1 MELFS
6 YLIKA
11 TACTAAFYAVYY
23 LLLQKLT
30 FFNLNRWYLLSSL
43 VLSLTIPLL
52 HIGIQTKAPASD
64 VKILV
69 LDPATRTIIDT
80 SDPVILSQPVTY
92 VNWLQVC
99 TYAYLTITAL
109 LLFKLLIDLAG
120 VLYKAIK
127 YGERQNG
134 YWLVNAR
141 KPGNSSFFKYIFLN
155 HTGLSTIEKEQVI
168 AHEII
173 HVQKLHSFDNLFS
186 ELLKAPLWFNPFV
199 YLFGKAL
206 RQAHEFEVDRCLA
219 NRYNSKDYAGLLLRL
234 STPVNMGFVNQF
246 SVYGL
251 KTRIAMLFKKPSAT
265 VKKLSY
271 LLTIPVMGALI
282 YGLCINKVYAYFKAT
297 SDFVLVL
304 DAGHGGK
311 TTGSIAANGVAE
323 KDLALTMVKQIKA
336 IADER
341 GIKTILTR
349 SDDRDVSFDER
360 LKLQGNIFVSV
371 HINSAGPYKGVDKY
385 NGILMLTDKY
395 KNNPGSE
402 KLANAFKREMLH
414 LNGIAIDT
422 VTHHQNIAVLR
433 DNSVPSVLIELG
445 FLSNK
450 NDLKYI
456 TNKDNQHDV
465 AEKFVDAVVAYKTQY
480 GAK

>member
-1 MELFS
+1 MDLFS

-52 HIGIQTKAPASD
+52 HIGIQTKAPASN
-64 VKILV
+64 VKTIF

-80 SDPVILSQPVTY
+80 PDPVILSQPIAH

-109 LLFKLLIDLAG
+109 LLFKLLMDLAG

-127 YGERQNG
+127 YGEQQNG
-134 YWLVNAR
+134 YWLVNAQ

-155 HTGLSTIEKEQVI
+155 RTGLSTIEKEQVI
-168 AHEII
+168 AHEIV
-173 HVQKLHSFDNLFS
+173 HVQKLHSVDNLFS
-186 ELLKAPLWFNPFV
+186 EMLKAVLWFNPFV
-199 YLFGKAL
+199 YLFGMAL
-206 RQAHEFEVDRCLA
+206 HQAHEFEVDRCLA
-219 NRYNSKDYAGLLLRL
+219 DRYNSKDYAGLLLRL
-234 STPVNMGFVNQF
+234 STPINMGFVNQF
-246 SVYGL
+246 SAYGL
-251 KTRIAMLFKKPSAT
+251 KVRITMLFKKPSAA
-265 VKKLSY
+265 VKKLNY
-271 LLTIPVMGALI
+271 LLAIPVMGALI
-282 YGLCINKVYAYFKAT
+282 YFLCVNKVYAYFKTT

-311 TTGSIAANGVAE
+311 TTGSVVNGIAE

-371 HINSAGPYKGVDKY
+371 HINSGGPYKGADKY
-385 NGILMLTDKY
+385 NGIVILTDRY

-402 KLANAFKREMLH
+402 KLANMFKREMLH

-422 VTHHQNIAVLR
+422 VTRHQGIVVLR
-433 DNSVPSVLIELG
+433 DNSIPAVLIELG
-445 FLSNK
+445 FLTNK

-480 GAK
+480 GVK